1 MGKRSVNSPV
11 FTPYCAGWRSSL
23 LPVKTHPKV
32 ALGPLRNREI
42 RKKPAR
48 SRQKLYI
55 SPVLTSPKFLQK
67 LAVLADAAKYDA
79 SCSSSGTAKRNS
91 VGGKGI
97 GSTEGSGICH
107 SYAPDGRCIS
117 LLKILFTNFCLY
129 DCLYCVNRVSSN
141 VQRARFTVDEV
152 VQLTLSFYRR
162 NCIEGLFL
170 SSGIIQSP
178 DYTMEQVVEV
188 ARVLREEH
196 DFRGYIHL
204 KTIPDASPD
213 LLARAGRYADRLSI
227 NIELPT
233 VQSLE
238 ALAPEKDSAAIR
250 RSMARLRVHIDDAKG
265 AANDHRKSSIISL
278 PQSRNAK
285 RAPPERFAPGG
296 QSTQMIVGAD
306 ATSDAAILQTTATL
320 YSAYQLRR
328 VYYSAFSPIPD
339 ASSRLPLRQPPLIRE
354 HRLYQAD
361 WLIRFYGFAHD
372 EIVPDSGGAI
382 TGTAPGMLAL
392 DIDPKLAWALA
403 HRGQFPV
410 DVNRAPR
417 ELLLRVPGL
426 GVKAVMRI
434 LQARRVR
441 QVRADDLLRL
451 HVPLKKV
458 LPFVMLA
465 DHHPGAALDAMGLAA
480 RLTPAPV
487 QAELFDHA

>member
-1 MGKRSVNSPV
+1 MSALS
-11 FTPYCAGWRSSL
+11 FTD
-23 LPVKTHPKV
+23 
-32 ALGPLRNREI
+32 
-42 RKKPAR
+42 
-48 SRQKLYI
+48 SR
-55 SPVLTSPKFLQK
+55 LQRK

-79 SCSSSGTAKRNS
+79 SCSSSGTARRDS
-91 VGGKGI
+91 RGGSGI

-117 LLKILFTNFCLY
+117 LLKILLTNFCTY
-129 DCLYCVNRVSSN
+129 DCLYCINRVSSN
-141 VQRARFTVDEV
+141 VPRARFSVDEV
-152 VQLTLSFYRR
+152 VQLTLDFYRR

-233 VQSLE
+233 VQGL
-238 ALAPEKDSAAIR
+238 ADLAPEKDSFAIR
-250 RSMARLRVHIDDAKG
+250 RSMARLRLHIDDAKG
-265 AANDHRKSSIISL
+265 AARDDSAHAVISMPKSRKARRSE
-278 PQSRNAK
+278 
-285 RAPPERFAPGG
+285 APRFAPGG

-306 ATSDAAILQTTATL
+306 ASCDRSILQTTATL

-339 ASSRLPLRQPPLIRE
+339 ASAQLPLRPPPLMRE

-361 WLIRFYGFAHD
+361 WLIRFYGFTHD
-372 EIVPDSGGAI
+372 EIVPDSVASAASAGAD
-382 TGTAPGMLAL
+382 TPSGGMLAL

-403 HRGQFPV
+403 HRAQFPV
-410 DVNRAPR
+410 DLNRAPR
-417 ELLLRVPGL
+417 EMLLRVPGL
-426 GVKAVMRI
+426 GVKAVSRI
-434 LQARRVR
+434 VQTRRVR
-441 QVRADDLLRL
+441 QLRADDLLRL

-458 LPFVMLA
+458 LPFVVLA
-465 DHHPGAALDAMGLAA
+465 DHQPGAALDSVDLAA
-480 RLTPAPV
+480 RLSGGVAAATRQRDLFEPERP
-487 QAELFDHA
+487 QAVLPPTIARPLKAGLAWA